1 MKELRE
7 LTKAEDQIMRVL
19 WRLKKGFIKDII
31 EQIPKPK
38 PAYNTIATVLK
49 VLKTKGFVNHENV
62 GNIYSYF
69 PLIEEKEYT
78 RFAFN
83 KLFSNYFS
91 GSYHRL
97 VSFLVE
103 EKGMD
108 SDTRKKLLKLADKLK
123 EDC

>member
-7 LTKAEDQIMRVL
+7 LTKAEDQLMRVL
-19 WRLKKGFIKDII
+19 WRLKKGLIKDIADQMP
-31 EQIPKPK
+31 EPK

-49 VLKTKGFVNHENV
+49 VLKTKGFVDHENV
-62 GNIYSYF
+62 GNMYAYF

-83 KLFSNYFS
+83 KLFGNYFN
-91 GSYHRL
+91 GSYQRF

-108 SDTRKKLLKLADKLK
+108 AETRKELLKVANKLK
-123 EDC
+123 ED

>member
-7 LTKAEDQIMRVL
+7 LTKAEDQLMRVL
-19 WRLKKGFIKDII
+19 WRLKKGLIKDIA
-31 EQIPKPK
+31 EQMPEPK

-49 VLKTKGFVNHENV
+49 VLKTKGFVDHENV
-62 GNIYSYF
+62 GNMYVYF

-91 GSYHRL
+91 GSYQRL

-108 SDTRKKLLKLADKLK
+108 SETRKELLKVANKLK
-123 EDC
+123 ED